1 MNTID
6 LKPILQKYPDV
17 VNNNKGKLKNILR
30 DIYPEMSRE
39 VNILIEVLESGI
51 ALQMRQLNYIEKKDI
66 KNYLSILEKLYGTSS
81 IYGLEAIYSW
91 ADGVGILYDSIE
103 SPDNKLSTEN
113 PIVMKDNIFDINSLV
128 YKDKNVEMTYLGI
141 EIVGGDNP
149 YRLSIKF
156 IAQNKTDEKIT
167 FYDEI
172 VVVNGIGFSIN
183 TFAYSQAG
191 YKKIIGFSVD
201 LEKCKY
207 CGVQAVKDIHDLALK
222 LRYVINDKDYY
233 TDEMKLKLVFI

>member
-91 ADGVGILYDSIE
+91 ADGLGILYDSIE
-103 SPDNKLSTEN
+103 STDNKISNEN

-149 YRLSIKF
+149 YRLSSKF
-156 IAQNKTDEKIT
+156 IAQNKTEEKIT
-167 FYDEI
+167 I
-172 VVVNGIGFSIN
+172 
-183 TFAYSQAG
+183 
-191 YKKIIGFSVD
+191 
-201 LEKCKY
+201 
-207 CGVQAVKDIHDLALK
+207 
-222 LRYVINDKDYY
+222 
-233 TDEMKLKLVFI
+233 